1 MAVLG
6 CRRFRLRNMGE
17 KTYSPTRPRKPSA
30 TIRRK
35 QIIQDGEDRSRDENV
50 NIAAFET
57 SSLASRRKGNSVKLE
72 LIAKLKLNL
81 KVKLKIKLMIKLP
94 VDRCDGHRIALAA
107 ILSANQILSRPP
119 ISSAIVDDHLNQALR
134 QKKNQLS
141 RTKLALQGAD
151 VHCSLKFSS
160 PDSK

>member
-1 MAVLG
+1 MFIQSQQNVPFRCEG
-6 CRRFRLRNMGE
+6 KCNRFHE
-17 KTYSPTRPRKPSA
+17 
-30 TIRRK
+30 IRK

-94 VDRCDGHRIALAA
+94 VYELPKINKKFDFMKETPEIACTFLQSLGDIVEGTQVVCRRAQLADWYVV
-107 ILSANQILSRPP
+107 LVR
-119 ISSAIVDDHLNQALR
+119 
-134 QKKNQLS
+134 
-141 RTKLALQGAD
+141 
-151 VHCSLKFSS
+151 
-160 PDSK
+160 